1 MASHHEPDV
10 QAPDAVPNAVPCR
23 YCVTDLRDP
32 LGSPGG
38 KGRYPS
44 GKECRLDRQTKEA
57 PLKRTMSQCMTR
69 RYCVTLGVFNWL
81 LTQGAVHIRV
91 LKCASEKG
99 LSFEVCGLL
108 CDLVTPRSASRK
120 AVGLAF
126 IGPPRSACSVSW
138 PGGTS
143 CLTKASSKRALKR
156 TVFSASAT
164 HQPTTRRLKMSRM
177 TYR

>member
-10 QAPDAVPNAVPCR
+10 QTPDAVPNAVPCR

-57 PLKRTMSQCMTR
+57 PLKRTMPQCMTR

-81 LTQGAVHIRV
+81 LTRGAVHIRV
-91 LKCASEKG
+91 LWGRRLSITSTASG
-99 LSFEVCGLL
+99 LCS
-108 CDLVTPRSASRK
+108 RSTGSSTCSREAAK
-120 AVGLAF
+120 AA
-126 IGPPRSACSVSW
+126 PSV
-138 PGGTS
+138 
-143 CLTKASSKRALKR
+143 ASSRLIEARTPSIPRALSTLSR
-156 TVFSASAT
+156 FQWPNGTWAVARCP
-164 HQPTTRRLKMSRM
+164 HGRRP
-177 TYR
+177 

>member
-57 PLKRTMSQCMTR
+57 PLKRTMPQCMTR

-81 LTQGAVHIRV
+81 LTRGAVHIR
-91 LKCASEKG
+91 G
-99 LSFEVCGLL
+99 LVRAQM
-108 CDLVTPRSASRK
+108 VPHPHRI
-120 AVGLAF
+120 GLAL
-126 IGPPRSACSVSW
+126 V
-138 PGGTS
+138 
-143 CLTKASSKRALKR
+143 
-156 TVFSASAT
+156 
-164 HQPTTRRLKMSRM
+164 
-177 TYR
+177 